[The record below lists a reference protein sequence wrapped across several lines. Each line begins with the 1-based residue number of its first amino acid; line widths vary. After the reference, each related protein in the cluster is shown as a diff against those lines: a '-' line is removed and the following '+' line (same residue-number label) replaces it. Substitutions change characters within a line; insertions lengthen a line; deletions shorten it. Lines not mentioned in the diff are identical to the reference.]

1 MIISK
6 SGKLEIIMGSLFII
20 TFILSLFDKTRSTDF
35 LLLLLGLLVIIPG
48 IFNFTKNYQKKFYR
62 LIMTVITV
70 SMLIIFY
77 RYSFYEETVIL
88 IVLGT
93 LTLFSILMMYFVPK
107 EWKTRKELEKHDE
120 VIE

>member
-1 MIISK
+1 MTESK
-6 SGKLEIIMGSLFII
+6 SCKLVIIMGSMYISI
-20 TFILSLFDKTRSTDF
+20 FILSLFDKIRPTDF

-48 IFNFTKNYQKKFYR
+48 IFNFTKNNQKKLYR

-88 IVLGT
+88 IVLGIDT
-93 LTLFSILMMYFVPK
+93 ILHSNDVFC
-107 EWKTRKELEKHDE
+107 T
-120 VIE
+120 

>member
-1 MIISK
+1 MTESK
-6 SGKLEIIMGSLFII
+6 SCKLVIIMGSMYISI
-20 TFILSLFDKTRSTDF
+20 FILSLFDKIRPTDF

-48 IFNFTKNYQKKFYR
+48 IFNFTKNNQKKLYR